1 MSKIP
6 YFRKIFA
13 QNTKVKLVFQF
24 LNSMAIFFPFQGF
37 SIPGVNLSDPY
48 ASLDTLNGKLYDILC
63 HMACHTISTN
73 GVYGILCHMPYEIKC
88 HKVCQHGYQNKRF
101 DQTNWSLE
109 SKTLGLEKLC
119 QKMQKKTETLIFP
132 LYFKRIKKEG

>member
-101 DQTNWSLE
+101 DQTN
-109 SKTLGLEKLC
+109 
-119 QKMQKKTETLIFP
+119 
-132 LYFKRIKKEG
+132 